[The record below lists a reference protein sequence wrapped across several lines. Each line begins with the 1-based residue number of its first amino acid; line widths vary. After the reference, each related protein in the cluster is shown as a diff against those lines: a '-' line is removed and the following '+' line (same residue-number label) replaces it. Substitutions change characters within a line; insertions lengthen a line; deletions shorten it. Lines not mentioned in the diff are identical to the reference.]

1 VTRRSTFWIPDATA
15 KLVVMPFLRLSVT
28 LALASLLAACDATGA
43 APVHAAFDAER
54 AWKHLEAQVA
64 LGPRPVGS
72 EPLERLRVYLETELR
87 AVGLEP
93 KRETFDCPEAP
104 FGTIRVTNVFADV
117 VAPGADPSKL
127 PIVVLASHFDTKRYG
142 FEFVGANDGGSSTA
156 VLLEL
161 ARLIAAKPSS
171 RVVWRLLFLDGE
183 EAQRDLWR
191 DPDNRYGSRRH
202 VEALV
207 KRGEAPRVKA
217 CIVLDMVGDAD
228 LVLTRDSYSDPRL
241 HAIVADAAK
250 SLGLEKHLGKKGE
263 LVSDDHL
270 SFIAAKIPS
279 LDLID
284 FQFGP
289 NNEYWHTK
297 EDTLARCSKESLDVI
312 GRLVIASLPGW
323 EKFATR

>member
-1 VTRRSTFWIPDATA
+1 MLHLHRPIFRAV
-15 KLVVMPFLRLSVT
+15 
-28 LALASLLAACDATGA
+28 ALASLLAACDATGA
-43 APVHAAFDAER
+43 APVRATFEADR
-54 AWKHLEAQVA
+54 AWKHLETQVA

-72 EPLERLRVYLETELR
+72 EALEKLRVYLETELR

-104 FGTIRVTNVFADV
+104 FGPIRVTNVYADV
-117 VAPGADPSKL
+117 VAPGADASKL
-127 PIVVLASHFDTKRYG
+127 PIVVLCSHFDTKLYG
-142 FEFVGANDGGSSTA
+142 FKFVGANDGGSSTA

-161 ARLIAAKPSS
+161 ARLIAASPSP

-183 EAQRDLWR
+183 EAQRAEWV

-202 VEALV
+202 VEAMV
-207 KRGEAPRVKA
+207 KRGEHKRVKA

-228 LVLTRDSYSDPRL
+228 LVLTRDSYSDERL
-241 HAIVADAAK
+241 FKILCDTAK
-250 SLGLEKHLGKKGE
+250 SIGLEQHIGRKSE
-263 LVSDDHL
+263 QVSDDHL

-284 FQFGP
+284 FHYGP
-289 NNEYWHTK
+289 DNTYWHTK
-297 EDTLARCSKESLDVI
+297 EDTLEHCSKASLDVI
-312 GRLVIASLPGW
+312 GRLVVAALPAF